1 MKEMNLFGAGNKK
14 DVEYLT
20 ELADLEMV
28 KKDGMRLEFVK
39 NPTPEIRLAA
49 VKQNGCALQYV
60 KDQTPEI
67 CLAAIKQNPE
77 AKRFVRIALD

>member
-67 CLAAIKQNPE
+67 C
-77 AKRFVRIALD
+77 